1 MDALIL
7 ASFIVL
13 AGFATGFLVRDSAVR
28 RRRKLERTLG
38 LGL

>member
-7 ASFIVL
+7 AGFIML

-28 RRRKLERTLG
+28 RRRKLARKLG
-38 LGL
+38 VGF